1 MKNYSGFTL
10 AEVLITLGIIGVVAA
25 LTMPSVIN
33 NYKEKETIAKLKKT
47 YSVLSQAYITAS
59 NKYGSPD
66 EWTWSPQKYPVPQ
79 TLAGYLIE
87 NLKVVKVCDNGSCFL
102 MSCTQG

>member
-33 NYKEKETIAKLKKT
+33 NYKEKETIAKLKRLILYYHRHILPLLT
-47 YSVLSQAYITAS
+47 NTVLRM
-59 NKYGSPD
+59 
-66 EWTWSPQKYPVPQ
+66 
-79 TLAGYLIE
+79 
-87 NLKVVKVCDNGSCFL
+87 NGHGVRRSIL
-102 MSCTQG
+102 SRKLWQDI

>member
-33 NYKEKETIAKLKKT
+33 DYKEKETIAKLKKD
-47 YSVLSQAYITAS
+47 LFCIITGI
-59 NKYGSPD
+59 Y
-66 EWTWSPQKYPVPQ
+66 YR
-79 TLAGYLIE
+79 
-87 NLKVVKVCDNGSCFL
+87 F
-102 MSCTQG
+102 